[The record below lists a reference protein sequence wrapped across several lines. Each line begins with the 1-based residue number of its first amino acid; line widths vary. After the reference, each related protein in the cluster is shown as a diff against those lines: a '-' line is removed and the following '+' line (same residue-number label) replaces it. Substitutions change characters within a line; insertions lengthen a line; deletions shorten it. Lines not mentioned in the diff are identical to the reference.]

1 MGNVEQACENER
13 GAWIPRKVAADFDAR
28 GKPSCGYKS
37 TITIAI
43 TISGERRNAK
53 KKNPKNVYFLFPQ
66 PTPSRL
72 LLFVA
77 RMIIDFKE
85 NFPSFRNSPWNVS
98 CKASL
103 LGISLVF
110 GDKSLA
116 CFKTPVSFTM
126 FCSPRTC
133 FCYTV
138 PIIQIEDG
146 CRH

>member
-1 MGNVEQACENER
+1 MEQACENER

-28 GKPSCGYKS
+28 GKLSCGYKS

-43 TISGERRNAK
+43 TISGERRNAVAL
-53 KKNPKNVYFLFPQ
+53 KNPKNVYFLFPQ

-98 CKASL
+98 SKASL

-110 GDKSLA
+110 DDKSLA
-116 CFKTPVSFTM
+116 CFKL
-126 FCSPRTC
+126 R
-133 FCYTV
+133 
-138 PIIQIEDG
+138 
-146 CRH
+146 